1 MTGLLVKKQNS
12 RTVKYDRGH
21 EVIFYDICKE
31 SKKWT
36 EKKEVKKFIH
46 ENIEVQ
52 FNLVTKGFYDQNTE
66 TQVREFCAK
75 LISIE
80 HSTI

>member
-1 MTGLLVKKQNS
+1 MKFLSLYYRPRAVQKLTIQKFKVNYS
-12 RTVKYDRGH
+12 
-21 EVIFYDICKE
+21 E
-31 SKKWT
+31 SKKWI